1 MKLILFGPPGAG
13 KGTQAVKLQEE
24 LHLPHISTGDIF
36 RYHIKHE
43 TDLGKKVK
51 AILASGE
58 LVSDDVVVELV
69 VNELGQEKYKNG
81 YILDGFPRTVP
92 QAEALDAYLSEHGT
106 SVDHFLILTVP
117 EEELIKRILSRG
129 QGREDDTEEMV
140 KNRLNVYHEE
150 TKPVMDHYQKQ
161 GLVKEIDG
169 VGTIDEIFGRL
180 LDVVR

>member
-1 MKLILFGPPGAG
+1 M
-13 KGTQAVKLQEE
+13 
-24 LHLPHISTGDIF
+24 
-36 RYHIKHE
+36 
-43 TDLGKKVK
+43 
-51 AILASGE
+51 
-58 LVSDDVVVELV
+58 

-180 LDVVR
+180 LDAVR

>member
-13 KGTQAVKLQEE
+13 KGTQAAKLQEE
-24 LHLPHISTGDIF
+24 LQLPHISTGDIF
-36 RYHIKHE
+36 RYHIKNE
-43 TDLGKKVK
+43 TELGKKVK

-69 VNELGQEKYKNG
+69 VNELGQEKYKDG

-92 QAEALDAYLSEHGT
+92 QAEALDAFLGESGT

-129 QGREDDTEEMV
+129 QGREDDTEEMI
-140 KNRLNVYHEE
+140 KNRLHVYREE

-180 LDVVR
+180 LDAVR

>member
-13 KGTQAVKLQEE
+13 KGTQASKLKEE
-24 LHLPHISTGDIF
+24 LQLPHVSTGDIF

-69 VNELGQEKYKNG
+69 VNELNQEKYAKG

-92 QAEALDAYLSEHGT
+92 QAEALDAYLGEKGT
-106 SVDHFLILTVP
+106 AVDHFLILTVP
-117 EEELIKRILSRG
+117 EEELIRRILSRG

-140 KNRLNVYHEE
+140 KNRLNVYEQE
-150 TKPVMDHYQKQ
+150 TRPVLDYYAAK
-161 GLVKEIDG
+161 GLVTEVDG
-169 VGTIDEIFGRL
+169 VGSVEEIFERL
-180 LDVVR
+180 LEAVR